1 MRDEFRS
8 AAAPSLAPEFAE
20 GARGE
25 RDKRAV
31 VPTLVGWAAVFNKWS
46 EINSAIEGRFLERL
60 VPGSFARTLA
70 RDRAGIRA
78 LFEHGRD
85 PQIGNRPL
93 GTPTVLREDELGV
106 GYEVPLLPTSYNAD
120 LEPGLRAGVY
130 SASFRFQV
138 QREQWR
144 ERPERST
151 FNPDRRAA
159 VRPLVPPAGF
169 EPALPA

>member
-1 MRDEFRS
+1 
-8 AAAPSLAPEFAE
+8 
-20 GARGE
+20 
-25 RDKRAV
+25 V

-70 RDRAGIRA
+70 RDRAGIRV
-78 LFEHGRD
+78 LLEHGRD

-106 GYEVPLLPTSYNAD
+106 RYEVPLLPTSHNAD
-120 LEPGLRAGVY
+120 LDPA
-130 SASFRFQV
+130 SAPASPRRLLRFQV

-151 FNPDRRAA
+151 FNPDR
-159 VRPLVPPAGF
+159 LLHQPAG
-169 EPALPA
+169 PR